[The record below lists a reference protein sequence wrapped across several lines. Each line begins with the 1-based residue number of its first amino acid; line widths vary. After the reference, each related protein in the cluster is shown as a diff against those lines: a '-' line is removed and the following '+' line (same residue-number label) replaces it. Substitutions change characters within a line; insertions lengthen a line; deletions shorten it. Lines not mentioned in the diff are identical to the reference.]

1 MENLLLPST
10 PLLYANESKHDFIHL
25 HISQTLNVFS
35 YSAFVRP
42 RSVGEN
48 IKFYESCNYFGY
60 WGGRR
65 QWNSFCGAKLK
76 TSFESFA
83 FFLLSNSNRQSIH
96 ACGGGSLK
104 HVNASPKPH
113 TKLKIIKIT
122 KSLIRFM
129 SYSIDMEM
137 EVMSETGEDW
147 LWNIQHQ
154 NMHNPN

>member
-1 MENLLLPST
+1 M
-10 PLLYANESKHDFIHL
+10 
-25 HISQTLNVFS
+25 FS
-35 YSAFVRP
+35 CSAFSRP

-48 IKFYESCNYFGY
+48 IKFYESCNYFRC
-60 WGGRR
+60 WGTLIGRAGNKILSAV
-65 QWNSFCGAKLK
+65 QSLK
-76 TSFESFA
+76 
-83 FFLLSNSNRQSIH
+83 LLSNRSPSSCSQTKSSVHSCMRWRISQ
-96 ACGGGSLK
+96 ACK
-104 HVNASPKPH
+104 CFPKPH

-137 EVMSETGEDW
+137 EVMSKTGEDW